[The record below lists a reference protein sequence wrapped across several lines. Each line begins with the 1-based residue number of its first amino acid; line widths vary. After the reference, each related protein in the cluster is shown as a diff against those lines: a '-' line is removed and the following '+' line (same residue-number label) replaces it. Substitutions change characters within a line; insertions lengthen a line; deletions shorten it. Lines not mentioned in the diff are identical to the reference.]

1 MFYFMIG
8 IGLIFA
14 YINGMHDGGTVVATT
29 ISSRLISPGRA
40 VFIAGIANFLGAI
53 ALGNCR
59 RIYYL

>member
-40 VFIAGIANFLGAI
+40 VFIAGIA
-53 ALGNCR
+53 
-59 RIYYL
+59 

>member
-29 ISSRLISPGRA
+29 ISSRLISPEEQS
-40 VFIAGIANFLGAI
+40 LLP
-53 ALGNCR
+53 AL
-59 RIYYL
+59 LTF